1 MERFLAAIRNMFQVQ
16 DLRKRILFTLAML
29 AVYRIGAHITAPG
42 INKVRL
48 EQVWGEVGN
57 TLLGVLDLFSG
68 GNFRTISVF
77 ALGVTPYITA
87 SIILQLMTVVSPQL
101 KKLQEEGEMGRQK
114 INQWTRYLTVG
125 LAAVQTFFVANWL
138 QYNGVA
144 SVPGTRFL
152 IMTALILTT
161 GTIFVMWLGEQITER
176 GVGNGVSLLIFAGI
190 VIGLPRGIQQVAQ
203 RLSSGDPLETVGV
216 IVMVLALVALIAFI
230 VFVESGRRKVAV
242 SYAKRHVGRQM
253 VGGQQTTMPLKVNMG
268 GVIPVIFASSVL
280 SMPQSLFSAFPPDPA
295 NQNSTWGRVY
305 QFFQF
310 FHGGDPYYEFVF
322 MTLIIFF
329 TLFNTHANGNN
340 AAWVDWVQANLV
352 KGDHPIYMVTYVAL
366 ILFFTFFYVSIIF
379 NVEEVADNLR
389 KHGGFMPGIRPGRA
403 TADYL
408 RTILTRLTTV
418 GAVYLA
424 FIAFVPQ
431 FMLSGF
437 KVGRLPFVGT
447 WLENFV
453 SNTPGLA
460 WIPNGMGYKF
470 YFGGTSLLILVGVA
484 MDTVAQIES
493 QLVMRNY
500 EGFLGGGGRLRG
512 RRT

>member
-1 MERFLAAIRNMFQVQ
+1 MEKFFAAVRNMFNVP
-16 DLRKRILFTLAML
+16 DLRRRIFFTLGLL
-29 AVYRIGAHITAPG
+29 AIYRLGAHIGAPG
-42 INKVRL
+42 IDQKRL
-48 EQVWGEVGN
+48 AEVWRDVAG

-125 LAAVQTFFVANWL
+125 LCAIQTGFVAHWL
-138 QYNGVA
+138 QINRVGL
-144 SVPGTRFL
+144 PTWGFL
-152 IMTALILTT
+152 LTTILTLTT

-176 GVGNGVSLLIFAGI
+176 GVGNGISLLIFAGI
-190 VIGLPRGIQQVAQ
+190 VIGLPRGVLQVYEK
-203 RLSSGDPLETVGV
+203 LKSGDTLEALGVVGLV
-216 IVMVLALVALIAFI
+216 VALVAVIAFI
-230 VFVESGRRKVAV
+230 VFVEAARRKVPV
-242 SYAKRHVGRQM
+242 SYAKRHVGRQL

-280 SMPQSLFSAFPPDPA
+280 SMPQSLFAAIPPNPA
-295 NQNSTWGRVY
+295 TPNSLWAKIYG
-305 QFFQF
+305 FFQI
-310 FHGGDPYYEFVF
+310 FHASDPYYE
-322 MTLIIFF
+322 LIF
-329 TLFNTHANGNN
+329 LS
-340 AAWVDWVQANLV
+340 
-352 KGDHPIYMVTYVAL
+352 L
-366 ILFFTFFYVSIIF
+366 IVFFTFFYVSIVF

-403 TADYL
+403 TAEYL
-408 RTILTRLTTV
+408 NSILTRLTTV
-418 GAVYLA
+418 GAIYLA
-424 FIAFVPQ
+424 LVAFIPQ

-437 KVGRLPFVGT
+437 KVARLPVIGA
-447 WLENFV
+447 WLESFV
-453 SNTPGLA
+453 STTPGLA
-460 WIPNGMGYKF
+460 WIPTGMGYQF

-484 MDTVAQIES
+484 MDTVAQIEA

-512 RRT
+512 RRA